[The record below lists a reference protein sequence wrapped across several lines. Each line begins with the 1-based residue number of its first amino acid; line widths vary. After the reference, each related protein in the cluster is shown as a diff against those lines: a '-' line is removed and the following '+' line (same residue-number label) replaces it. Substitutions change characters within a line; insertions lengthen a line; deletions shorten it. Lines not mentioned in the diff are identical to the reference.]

1 MSLRDDFEEWWGA
14 DFPLTRNANGTFAS
28 DALERKFKCYQA
40 ATERAVRIVEK
51 EQDADYDDHRNR
63 VKTILRRL
71 KDES

>member
-40 ATERAVRIVEK
+40 ATERAVRIVNKLPGWLAVERA
-51 EQDADYDDHRNR
+51 EL
-63 VKTILRRL
+63 IRRL